1 MRPDCFRYL
10 AGLQSGP
17 MRASLPNLLT
27 LSRILAVPLFVILMW
42 RASWLGYSAAFI
54 LYCVAGITDYIDGYL
69 ARAQGTVSKL
79 GVFLDPIAD
88 KIMVVAVIVMLIH
101 NGQIVHWSII
111 PALVIILRE
120 IAVSGLRE
128 FLATARV
135 SLPVSRLAK
144 WKTAFQMVALGAMIL
159 APSSAHWWP
168 ALPAHEVGVICLW
181 LAGLLTLVTGWDYLR
196 IGLKHMAN

>member
-1 MRPDCFRYL
+1 
-10 AGLQSGP
+10 